1 VAEEALRGLPV
12 TEPAP
17 ERLPR
22 PRGPLG
28 LLRRSERGTAL
39 VEFALV
45 APVLFLLIFGVLD
58 FSLALN
64 DYNQASQL
72 VGLGARA
79 AAVNR
84 CPSGGQIGG
93 SNPTVYCGSIQSQLS
108 QQYAHGALKGHPV
121 CIAFGPS
128 GAGAGQPVTVS
139 VTYPA
144 AEYDRANAT
153 LRPIACCRA
162 RYPGNPPRR
171 RGLPGLH
178 RAVPQAGLP
187 PVQGRPGARH
197 ARGAGLRE
205 LR

>member
-39 VEFALV
+39 VEFALI

-93 SNPTVYCGSIQSQLS
+93 SNNPPTVDCSSIQSQLS
-108 QQYAHGALKGHPV
+108 QQYARGALKGHPV
-121 CIAFGPS
+121 CITFGPS

-139 VTYPA
+139 VTYPFHP
-144 AEYDRANAT
+144 
-153 LRPIACCRA
+153 LPLLSSI
-162 RYPGNPPRR
+162 PGIGGTVNITASQTERQEIS
-171 RGLPGLH
+171 GTYGTGC
-178 RAVPQAGLP
+178 AS
-187 PVQGRPGARH
+187 
-197 ARGAGLRE
+197 
-205 LR
+205 